1 MRMSNLNGLRNSRR
15 GYFAVHYPKW
25 VSAVFEK
32 ELEETTTDAL
42 NAGGGVEITAVRDD
56 RFLGEVLKALLNRLK
71 GEVFDSDTSL
81 TKAIREV
88 LDTVSQG
95 QTLFGRIKQG
105 GLGAQAYRR
114 SRFLK
119 TAGDT
124 YVINWARTFIK
135 EFYPATLSKR
145 GNSYSLV
152 HDKRTD
158 LLLSSFKCWLSQHI
172 EAEPPK
178 LTTAFDAL
186 EPQVELKEQV
196 RERRKSGELLETIAD
211 EFNISIYTAS
221 QWCKDIKVLSPTETQ
236 VMDLLGDGQVWRTSE
251 IQKHS
256 TFTRQAVTIALNNLL
271 EKRTIT
277 KIKRGH
283 YQKLAFDNDF

>member
-1 MRMSNLNGLRNSRR
+1 MRMSNLNGFEKLRR

-81 TKAIREV
+81 TKAIHEV

-158 LLLSSFKCWLSQHI
+158 LLLSSFKCWLLQHI

-196 RERRKSGELLETIAD
+196 RERRKSGSCLKQSQT
-211 EFNISIYTAS
+211 NSVSQSIRLPNGAKTSRFSPQLKRKSWTYSGMVRSGKHPTSRNNPNSRDREQPS
-221 QWCKDIKVLSPTETQ
+221 QS
-236 VMDLLGDGQVWRTSE
+236 
-251 IQKHS
+251 
-256 TFTRQAVTIALNNLL
+256 
-271 EKRTIT
+271 
-277 KIKRGH
+277 KI
-283 YQKLAFDNDF
+283 F